1 MHFFSLL
8 RMRAI
13 FSKIKLHIVSFG
25 MAPFDAYRAMDT
37 NRDGR
42 LCSSELYG
50 GLEWLLGLET
60 IHHIDEK
67 TLFEI
72 IYEMSSFS
80 GRNCDGYVTL
90 RDFRA
95 SFTPNGSTFASTSSS
110 SATTFKRPNGIP
122 TPRPVSKELH
132 DIILQQTNGNSK
144 ETIRKNEIASKIITE
159 EDLEKFE
166 IRCKLSKKN
175 KKKFAQN
182 DFLIKRFHIIF

>member
-1 MHFFSLL
+1 SSFNVFSVIIASKQTQTVPLTSFKLYQLHLLTVVVFFMHFFSLL

-132 DIILQQTNGNSK
+132 DIILQQMNG
-144 ETIRKNEIASKIITE
+144 
-159 EDLEKFE
+159 
-166 IRCKLSKKN
+166 
-175 KKKFAQN
+175 
-182 DFLIKRFHIIF
+182 